1 MSTDDNFIQ
10 DMIDD
15 KIKYAND
22 INKLEYLS
30 DQIKNIDK
38 EYILFLDK
46 AVERSNT
53 ISKFI
58 AILKD
63 IDTAIKIEAGIF
75 EFTII
80 YTYTKNYIMTIM
92 PSIYNDKVYDILCNL
107 DPKDPIDNKTLLKD
121 IKSNKIN
128 PQIIAFL
135 RPQDI
140 HPERWETIISKIN
153 LKEEKKKNMATTDLY
168 QCYKCKERKCSM
180 IELQLRGL
188 DEPKCY
194 GFQSIV
200 MPSIC

>member
-180 IELQLRGL
+180 IELQLR
-188 DEPKCY
+188 
-194 GFQSIV
+194 V
-200 MPSIC
+200 